1 MYTTC
6 FRVNKASSILGWC
19 TSEEKSVMSAN
30 SSAVT
35 DMNLKKNNQ
44 AIAKINRISFI
55 LLAFA
60 LENTQKNHSPK
71 FCFHIINPCTQFA
84 DQVLFRR
91 ALYASSRGS
100 VSHACPPRQLLPPP
114 TGRHPRMSP
123 SLLNLTGVT
132 LLDQILCCSHIWG
145 CWAFPQRF
153 GPRETQPRKKKY
165 VQVWEVL
172 KIEPSP
178 GQ

>member
-1 MYTTC
+1 MFSCKQSVIHPWMMY
-6 FRVNKASSILGWC
+6 FRWEIRHERQQFRRHRHVS
-19 TSEEKSVMSAN
+19 
-30 SSAVT
+30 
-35 DMNLKKNNQ
+35 KKNPTKLLLRS
-44 AIAKINRISFI
+44 IASLSFCSHPK
-55 LLAFA
+55 A

-100 VSHACPPRQLLPPP
+100 VSHACPPRPLLPPP

-153 GPRETQPRKKKY
+153 GPRETQPRKQKH